1 VLTVILFLQGVTRQ
15 RLLFASLA
23 SSAFLIYYAPLDRM
37 NGVRLM
43 VLAQGIGCCAGVLA
57 SLLLGGGYGAAALA
71 MVATIVLLIALDL
84 VHPPAISTA
93 IGFAFI
99 LPQDRTVLLFMAALI
114 LLGGLV
120 LLQRIVLWTLRRLG
134 GDLEQEA

>member
-1 VLTVILFLQGVTRQ
+1 
-15 RLLFASLA
+15 
-23 SSAFLIYYAPLDRM
+23 
-37 NGVRLM
+37 
-43 VLAQGIGCCAGVLA
+43 
-57 SLLLGGGYGAAALA
+57 

-120 LLQRIVLWTLRRLG
+120 LLQRVVLWTLRRLG